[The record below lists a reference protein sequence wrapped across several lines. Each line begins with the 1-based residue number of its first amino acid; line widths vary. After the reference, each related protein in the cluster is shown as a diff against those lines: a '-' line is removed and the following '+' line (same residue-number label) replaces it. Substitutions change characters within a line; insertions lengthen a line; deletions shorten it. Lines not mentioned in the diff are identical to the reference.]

1 MSSYMTELLD
11 FRALAFK
18 HNQAHVM
25 SAVLDEADLSKVG
38 KQVCTTLSNEATER
52 LESTLK
58 ILDLSKRKFIEMA
71 ILHALDEAD
80 RILAERDVFG
90 EAL

>member
-1 MSSYMTELLD
+1 MSSYMTEFLD

-18 HNQAHVM
+18 HNQTHVM
-25 SAVLDEADLSKVG
+25 SPLIDEADLSKAG

-52 LESTLK
+52 LEFTLK
-58 ILDLSKRKFIEMA
+58 MLDLSKRKFIEMA

-80 RILAERDVFG
+80 RIMEERDIFG
-90 EAL
+90 VMP

>member
-1 MSSYMTELLD
+1 MTSYMTEFLD

-18 HNQAHVM
+18 HNTTHAM
-25 SAVLDEADLSKVG
+25 SAVLDEADLSKAG

-80 RILAERDVFG
+80 RILAERDAFG
-90 EAL
+90 EML

>member
-1 MSSYMTELLD
+1 MSSHMTEFLD

-25 SAVLDEADLSKVG
+25 SGVLDDADLSKVG
-38 KQVCTTLSNEATER
+38 KQVCTTLSNESTER
-52 LESTLK
+52 LENTLK

-90 EAL
+90 EML

>member
-1 MSSYMTELLD
+1 MTSHMTEFLD
-11 FRALAFK
+11 FRALVFK
-18 HNQAHVM
+18 HNQSHVM

-38 KQVCTTLSNEATER
+38 KQVCTILSNESTER

-80 RILAERDVFG
+80 RILEERDVFG
-90 EAL
+90 DFQ